1 MSTSAEA
8 ARLRTLLERESSFS
22 AMRAQG
28 AGGQNVNKVE
38 SAVHLRFDVR
48 ASSLAEPHKARLL
61 ALGDQRLS
69 DAGVIVIK
77 AQEHRTQARNR
88 EEAID
93 RLLDLVLRTARPPRK
108 RVATKPTRA
117 SQERR
122 LQGKSRRSDIK
133 SGRGKVSE

>member
-1 MSTSAEA
+1 MSTPADV
-8 ARLRTLLERESSFS
+8 ARLRALLARESGIS

-48 ASSLAEPHKARLL
+48 ASSLAEAHKQRLL
-61 ALGDQRLS
+61 AQADQRIS

-88 EEAID
+88 EEALD
-93 RLLDLVLRTARPPRK
+93 RLLELVLAAAKAPRK
-108 RVATKPTRA
+108 RVATRPTRA
-117 SQERR
+117 SQQRR
-122 LQGKSRRSDIK
+122 LEGKSRRSTIK